1 MINIVAYK
9 KYFLAVSALLVLT
22 ALGASVVLGF
32 KEGID
37 FTGGTLWQITVA
49 GTNGAPVTTEELQTV
64 FEEKLSIADANIVS
78 TATAGEFLVRFSPI
92 DEKKH
97 QQDLTILAN
106 TFPRFSELS
115 FQSIGP
121 SVSAQLKTNAL
132 WAIVLVLAGIS
143 AYIAFAFRKVSYPVS
158 SWTYGWIT
166 LATLLHD
173 VAIPAGMLAI
183 LGAYYG
189 VEIDTNFVVALL
201 VIMGFSVHDTIV
213 VFDRVRENLLV
224 TRDKTDFS
232 TVVNTSVNQTVA
244 RSVNTSFTLILV
256 LIALLLLGP
265 DHLYYFV
272 LTLLVGVV
280 TGIYSSVFVASP
292 LLLVFRKISTKK

>member
-1 MINIVAYK
+1 MINIVAYR
-9 KYFLAVSALLVLT
+9 KYFLTVSALLVLT
-22 ALGASVVLGF
+22 ALGASLVFGF

-49 GTNGAPVTTEELQTV
+49 GPDGAVVSAEELQTV
-64 FEEKLSIADANIVS
+64 FREKLSLADAKIVS
-78 TATAGEFLVRFSPI
+78 TATTGEFLVRFAPV

-97 QQDLTILAN
+97 QQDLAILKN
-106 TFPRFSELS
+106 TFPQFSELS

-173 VAIPAGMLAI
+173 VAIPAGMLAFF
-183 LGAYYG
+183 GAYYG

-213 VFDRVRENLLV
+213 VFDRIRENLSIS
-224 TRDKTDFS
+224 REKTDFS
-232 TVVNTSVNQTVA
+232 TIVNASVNQTVA

-272 LTLLVGVV
+272 LTLLVGVI

-292 LLLVFRKISTKK
+292 LLLVFRKISNKK